1 MAVTRASKVEEL
13 QQLEQSFKRTDS
25 AIVVDYKGLKVPEVT
40 ELRRQVRGAKG
51 QYKVVKNTLARR
63 ALKGTTFE
71 PLTEFFS
78 GTTAVAYSGE
88 DPVALAKVLT
98 TFAKTAP
105 ALQIKA
111 AVVQGKAIKAG
122 EVTDLASLPGK
133 PELYAKLLFLLQAP
147 MVQLVSVLN
156 AAPRD
161 LLSVLVQAE
170 KKKVGGLAAS
180 LQLPASSPKLRGLKC
195 LPPRSCESDLLILE
209 SFRPSDGE
217 PGAGRR
223 HHQSVKEQSHM
234 ALTQTDVVEYIKGIS
249 VLELSQL
256 VKELEKE
263 LGVSAA
269 AAMPM
274 AVAGGGAA
282 AGAAAPA
289 EEKTEFTAVLTE
301 VGSNKINVIK
311 VVREVTSLGL
321 KEAKD
326 LVEGAPKPIKEGIP
340 KDEAAAIKKKFEDVG
355 AKVEIK

>member
-1 MAVTRASKVEEL
+1 MAVTRAVKVEEL
-13 QQLEQSFKRTDS
+13 QQLEQSFKGTDS

-111 AVVQGKAIKAG
+111 AVVQGRAIKAG

-147 MVQLVSVLN
+147 MIQLVSVLN

-161 LLSVLVQAE
+161 LMSVLVQAE
-170 KKKVGGLAAS
+170 KKKSEGASAEVASAEVASAEAAS
-180 LQLPASSPKLRGLKC
+180 A
-195 LPPRSCESDLLILE
+195 
-209 SFRPSDGE
+209 
-217 PGAGRR
+217 
-223 HHQSVKEQSHM
+223 
-234 ALTQTDVVEYIKGIS
+234 
-249 VLELSQL
+249 
-256 VKELEKE
+256 
-263 LGVSAA
+263 
-269 AAMPM
+269 
-274 AVAGGGAA
+274 
-282 AGAAAPA
+282 
-289 EEKTEFTAVLTE
+289 
-301 VGSNKINVIK
+301 
-311 VVREVTSLGL
+311 
-321 KEAKD
+321 
-326 LVEGAPKPIKEGIP
+326 
-340 KDEAAAIKKKFEDVG
+340 
-355 AKVEIK
+355 